1 MSERKEQSSYQ
12 VNADLAVLRASSPQ
26 DFDGHTEFYRL
37 TPSQRLAWLDE
48 AVAFIGA
55 AKSTNR
61 LSAEDSGDSDENLR
75 VRKLTRRH

>member
-1 MSERKEQSSYQ
+1 MSERKKHSRDQAD
-12 VNADLAVLRASSPQ
+12 ADLAVLRASSPQ

-37 TPSQRLAWLDE
+37 TPLQRLAWLDE

-61 LSAEDSGDSDENLR
+61 STAHDPGGSDQNLR
-75 VRKLTRRH
+75 VR

>member
-1 MSERKEQSSYQ
+1 MSERKEQPSYQ
-12 VNADLAVLRASSPQ
+12 VNADLAVLRASSPK

-61 LSAEDSGDSDENLR
+61 SSAEDSGDSDENLR
-75 VRKLTRRH
+75 VRKVTRRH

>member
-1 MSERKEQSSYQ
+1 MSEQTKQPLCSGD
-12 VNADLAVLRASSPQ
+12 ADLAVVRTSSPA

-61 LSAEDSGDSDENLR
+61 SSAEDSGNSDENLR
-75 VRKLTRRH
+75 VRKVTRRH

>member
-1 MSERKEQSSYQ
+1 MSERKKQSRYQ

-26 DFDGHTEFYRL
+26 DFDGHTGFYRL

-61 LSAEDSGDSDENLR
+61 SSAEDSGDSDENLR
-75 VRKLTRRH
+75 VRK

>member
-1 MSERKEQSSYQ
+1 MSEHKEQSSYQ

-61 LSAEDSGDSDENLR
+61 SSAEDSRDSDENLR
-75 VRKLTRRH
+75 VRKVTRRH